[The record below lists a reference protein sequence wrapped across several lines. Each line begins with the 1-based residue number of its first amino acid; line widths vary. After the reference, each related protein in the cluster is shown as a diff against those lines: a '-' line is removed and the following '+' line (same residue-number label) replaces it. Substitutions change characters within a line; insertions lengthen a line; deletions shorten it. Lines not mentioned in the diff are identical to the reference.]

1 MEWMEYYKEKNEAQ
15 LTGMKEGD
23 KDDLTRAVCSK

>member
-1 MEWMEYYKEKNEAQ
+1 MEWMEDYKEKHEAQ

-23 KDDLTRAVCSK
+23 KDDLSRSTWSK